1 MEILI
6 DNYKAKLYNYYRIFY
21 ERCDIKMET
30 LVKLPMSLG
39 LLVWKQLKKHGIEP
53 RKTKLGI
60 IDFSFKKE
68 ELDFITELKIVNPT
82 SIDIEGISLL
92 PNLKKLEL
100 ESTGITAHKQYKMIA
115 SITDEE
121 ISEISQCTS
130 LEELS
135 IVNQAKISY
144 VDVSRLSNL
153 RVLEIHHNEN
163 LAEIIGL
170 EAINGLWKIN
180 IFGNNR
186 LGKIE
191 GLDRII
197 LANEE
202 LEDLQIDVLNFPDAI
217 GLNRSTMEYNE
228 EALETIKDL
237 YAKWKESMHGKTQI
251 EINTAQM
258 ISLHNKA
265 CQILDENIPM
275 GAETRDIVVGIER
288 YMAKNVTY
296 DYVGMNNGHTSGT
309 KMQNGTYLM
318 SGPKNGCNGA
328 FNALILNKCVCEG
341 YTRGMQY
348 LLKLKGIQSH
358 NVDCYAGKD
367 ETHMADESIQED
379 LYTTYNIPEDY
390 NLYR

>member
-100 ESTGITAHKQYKMIA
+100 ECTGITAQKQYKMIA

-170 EAINGLWKIN
+170 EAINGLWKIREN
-180 IFGNNR
+180 MQMTKKE
-186 LGKIE
+186 KI
-191 GLDRII
+191 
-197 LANEE
+197 
-202 LEDLQIDVLNFPDAI
+202 Q
-217 GLNRSTMEYNE
+217 
-228 EALETIKDL
+228 
-237 YAKWKESMHGKTQI
+237 
-251 EINTAQM
+251 
-258 ISLHNKA
+258 
-265 CQILDENIPM
+265 
-275 GAETRDIVVGIER
+275 
-288 YMAKNVTY
+288 
-296 DYVGMNNGHTSGT
+296 
-309 KMQNGTYLM
+309 
-318 SGPKNGCNGA
+318 
-328 FNALILNKCVCEG
+328 
-341 YTRGMQY
+341 
-348 LLKLKGIQSH
+348 
-358 NVDCYAGKD
+358 
-367 ETHMADESIQED
+367 
-379 LYTTYNIPEDY
+379 
-390 NLYR
+390 